1 MSNDQWTKAKF
12 EKLKK
17 AYKIAVKEKKESF
30 MFEGEEMDTL
40 FIKYQIEFLQPRF
53 NFK

>member
-1 MSNDQWTKAKF
+1 MSNDQWTKAEF

>member
-1 MSNDQWTKAKF
+1 MSDQVMNKAKF

-17 AYKIAVKEKKESF
+17 AYKVAVKEKKESF
-30 MFEGEEMDTL
+30 VFEGEEMDTL